1 MILLRNAHGLGIPN
15 FLTHSTAVDTCSTLG
30 IQNMTSCWMVHFP
43 RYGVKIWIPSF
54 FYHIK
59 IGKGDDFYCGRS
71 TKMLGKPMALP
82 RKIGSFGSPAG
93 RGVVPPFAIGLRRV
107 TKGCQKMAENFH
119 LWSWW
124 MSEPIGKMNENDIWT
139 YMILYYDPIWT
150 IISWAKLVWNPILA
164 FRVLLGVYP
173 HLPRFRDKKDSR
185 HGVLT

>member
-82 RKIGSFGSPAG
+82 RKMWQFRLSSRAWRGAAFRHRFEASNQRLPKNG
-93 RGVVPPFAIGLRRV
+93 RKLPFMV
-107 TKGCQKMAENFH
+107 MV
-119 LWSWW
+119 
-124 MSEPIGKMNENDIWT
+124 NEWT
-139 YMILYYDPIWT
+139 YRENEWKWYMNLYDPILW
-150 IISWAKLVWNPILA
+150 SYMNHYIL
-164 FRVLLGVYP
+164 G
-173 HLPRFRDKKDSR
+173 
-185 HGVLT
+185 